1 MFIRVK
7 WLFHSVIVLQIMK
20 SPPPHNLTRPSL
32 DAFRPF
38 GLISRACPVYY
49 KLFEWYT
56 ASSIRM
62 GSPYQSDSMRCACD
76 VCEGICN
83 RLILN
88 FSYYCKYGILVFD
101 HDGTGPADESK
112 RTKRVQ
118 GWSRQIVGGGLF
130 IICNTITL

>member
-1 MFIRVK
+1 
-7 WLFHSVIVLQIMK
+7 
-20 SPPPHNLTRPSL
+20 
-32 DAFRPF
+32 
-38 GLISRACPVYY
+38 
-49 KLFEWYT
+49 
-56 ASSIRM
+56 M

-76 VCEGICN
+76 VCENICN

-118 GWSRQIVGGGLF
+118 GWSRQIVGGGGFSLF
-130 IICNTITL
+130 AILLHCEITTSLV